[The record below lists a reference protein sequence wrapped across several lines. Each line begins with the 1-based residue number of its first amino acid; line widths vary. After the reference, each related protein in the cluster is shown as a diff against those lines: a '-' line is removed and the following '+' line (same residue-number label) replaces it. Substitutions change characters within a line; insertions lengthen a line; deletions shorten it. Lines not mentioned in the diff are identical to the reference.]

1 MSFES
6 DTSDIRLRQLKE
18 EIEKIREEQ
27 FVSTLPTNNIGS
39 PSLLNAD
46 SGVPAPIIGVT
57 STIPG
62 VIRVTKDT
70 GVIDLLDFD
79 GKNPNKDFTIG
90 ETITGQSSG
99 ATATVGDI
107 DTLTDTTGTLT
118 LVPNSITGTFSDGE
132 NLNGS
137 GAGGNNI
144 ADADGS
150 QYTQTGRGH
159 LNAGAGSIIA
169 ETKDISAPFEIHFI
183 DGADQDGQTVY
194 LRAQDGQTIRMR
206 KPTTSDANTG
216 NLDLDQSFD
225 IVENAIVFFQYQV
238 ASNATPTGGWVP
250 LITDVS
256 AGVGTGG
263 TAFQFPI
270 LYPKENLGTLNG
282 VIDLALNQS
291 DGHYKQI
298 TLDGDASLTFSNL
311 PPAVNGF
318 KFYVLTIQ
326 DGTGG
331 HVYTDLPDSVIFEGV
346 LLGQL
351 QTAPNSQT
359 LWQFSTADG
368 GVNWHSAVINPQGS
382 IGQNQ
387 TPWLSPID
395 ADNFDL
401 FNANQIRFS
410 GSGNPFSCPTDSSV
424 LGMAGSIIGLEWNVP
439 LTGLYLWSHACKQ
452 FMQLERV
459 GSTAHR
465 LVMFD
470 EGAIER
476 LRAITFSHLVPIP
489 ALSDIRP
496 DGLELKYSLGHGS
509 GQGAFHG
516 FHVAN
521 SFNAQFEIREDVIR
535 ANVDLDMITND
546 INNIDQ
552 AQFDE
557 FGGFEPLV
565 NHGERRITGGS
576 LGISMNIPKITPFAG
591 GFNIFFENDAQD
603 NSDLIF
609 RFEKDRLIMPT
620 CAVIDSSLGY
630 LLCNGGGLT
639 DVATRV
645 ILNTGQNPSTFD
657 PQILELAVSNLKK
670 VEFTNLEDGTGG
682 VGGGMKMFT
691 DLNMQTQNINNV
703 DVLDFEVDSGVGI
716 TGAPNGTNN
725 IVAFDTSLL
734 LHGDRPTFLF
744 NIPPSLP
751 SSQLAFSKFH
761 QIFATFD
768 TFSFQLHATGDT
780 DQPFIIADG
789 GFRYGASHLPAFV
802 PVLDG
807 DSKLI
812 NNSGSLDVVYRTG
825 GNLVNLSDLTATG
838 GLDIDN
844 DLGTVGEQAVEIDWD
859 VSNFHRMILDGD
871 VTIFMNNLPDAG
883 EWQEVTVQFLQDNDG
898 GHEVS
903 FIDVFT
909 NGVVPRISLG
919 TNRYTTV
926 KFYSYDD
933 GFERI
938 LAFNVVGQINELT
951 EGEATP
957 FFQGIIQARM
967 ASDQTSN
974 TAVGDHLEFDT
985 ELFSDRI
992 NVSSG
997 AGQIAG
1003 IFSGFVKGRTYEC
1016 ECAFAVSNSA
1026 IPAPSTMAV
1035 QWFDR
1040 ATSTLIGTHGKAT
1053 DIQLVDQFQQVSKAY
1068 FVPDDDGDTLEVQII
1083 AVVDTDTVLSGSPPS
1098 TTTQRPM
1105 SYVTIKDCGIS
1116 EDRFNEIIDEDLPE
1130 GLIPPPPAPI
1140 GFSARSV
1147 IYHNLQ
1153 RANYTNAGNLPVDG
1167 AMVVP
1172 FNGENSLITPAISDN
1187 DEQIATGKFMATTP
1201 GRIRKIVWS
1210 IDFNSLNK
1218 DIVVTL
1224 MENEEEKE
1232 TLFTITAGSA
1242 GTFEFPSTGTGNVT
1256 LSVGNKYWVRMQT
1269 VDEINPSGQ
1278 LSGSLA
1284 TEIYW
1289 GFAD

>member
-18 EIEKIREEQ
+18 EIEKIREER

-39 PSLLNAD
+39 PSLQNAD
-46 SGVPAPIIGVT
+46 SGVPAPFIGVT
-57 STIPG
+57 STLPG

-70 GVIDLLDFD
+70 GVIDLLDYKEVGGSD
-79 GKNPNKDFTIG
+79 KNFIIG
-90 ETITGQSSG
+90 ETVTGNSSG
-99 ATATVGDI
+99 ATATIGDI
-107 DTLTDTTGTLT
+107 DITTVDDSGTLT
-118 LVPNSITGTFSDGE
+118 LVSSSI
-132 NLNGS
+132 S
-137 GAGGNNI
+137 GAFIDDEGLIGSVDG
-144 ADADGS
+144 DAKVDGTLF
-150 QYTQTGRGH
+150 TQTGRGH

-225 IVENAIVFFQYQV
+225 IVENALVFFQYQV

-270 LYPKENLGTLNG
+270 LYPKENLGTTSG
-282 VIDLALNQS
+282 VIDLSLNQS

-298 TLDGDASLTFSNL
+298 TLDGDASLTFSSL
-311 PPAVNGF
+311 PPGVNGF

-351 QTAPNSQT
+351 QTDPNSQT

-368 GVNWHSAVINPQGS
+368 GTNWHSAVINPQGS
-382 IGQNQ
+382 VGQPQ
-387 TPWLSPID
+387 TPWLSDID
-395 ADNFDL
+395 ASTFDL
-401 FNANQIRFS
+401 FNADKIIFFGAGGFS
-410 GSGNPFSCPTDSSV
+410 FPTDATIQGISTS
-424 LGMAGSIIGLEWNVP
+424 GTGLQRNVP
-439 LTGLYLWSHACKQ
+439 LSQSHQ
-452 FMQLERV
+452 WFVGGDLLMQLTSNGGTSKELKMFESFIENTSGISFFHPTVPTFSSIIPVGGELRYDISGVGTLHAFRV
-459 GSTAHR
+459 G
-465 LVMFD
+465 
-470 EGAIER
+470 
-476 LRAITFSHLVPIP
+476 VPIFP
-489 ALSDIRP
+489 
-496 DGLELKYSLGHGS
+496 
-509 GQGAFHG
+509 
-516 FHVAN
+516 
-521 SFNAQFEIREDVIR
+521 QFEIRSDVIR

-565 NHGERRITGGS
+565 NHGERRITGGA

-603 NSDLIF
+603 NSDLIY
-609 RFEKDRLIMPT
+609 RFEKNRLVMPT
-620 CAVIDSSLGY
+620 CAFIESSLGY

-639 DVATRV
+639 DLQPRV

-657 PQILELAVSNLKK
+657 PQLLELAVSNQKK

-682 VGGGMKMFT
+682 SGGGMKMFT
-691 DLNMQTQNINNV
+691 DINMQTQNINNV

-768 TFSFQLHATGDT
+768 TFSFHLRATGDT

-802 PVLDG
+802 PILDG

-812 NNSGSLDVVYRTG
+812 NNAGSFDVVYRTG

-844 DLGTVGEQAVEIDWD
+844 DLGTVGSQAVEIDWD
-859 VSNFHRMILDGD
+859 VSNFHRMIVDGD
-871 VTIFMNNLPDAG
+871 ITVGMNNLPNPG
-883 EWQEVTVQFLQDNDG
+883 EWQEIEVQFTQDGVGDHDVN
-898 GHEVS
+898 

-909 NGVVPRISLG
+909 NGVTPRISKG
-919 TNRYTTV
+919 ANRITTV
-926 KFYSYDD
+926 RFYSYND

-938 LAFNVVGQINELT
+938 LAFNILGQFEID
-951 EGEATP
+951 P
-957 FFQGIIQARM
+957 FFQGINLSRM
-967 ASDQTSN
+967 SSDQNSN
-974 TAVGDHLEFDT
+974 TTVGNHLEINTD
-985 ELFSDRI
+985 LFTDRI
-992 NVSSG
+992 TVSSG
-997 AGQIAG
+997 AGQVAG
-1003 IFSGFVKGRTYEC
+1003 VFSGFVGGRTYEC
-1016 ECAFAVSNSA
+1016 ECHLAVENESGSSN
-1026 IPAPSTMAV
+1026 PATMAV

-1040 ATSTLIGTHGKAT
+1040 ATSTLIGTTGKASDVLIT
-1053 DIQLVDQFQQVSKAY
+1053 ENHQQSAKAY
-1068 FVPDDDGDTLEVQII
+1068 FTPADDGDTLEVQII
-1083 AVVDTDTVLSGSPPS
+1083 SNNGNADNILSGSG
-1098 TTTQRPM
+1098 TTPTNSDPM
-1105 SYVTIKDCGIS
+1105 TYVSIKDCGIS
-1116 EDRFNEIIDEDLPE
+1116 EGEFDNQFDEDIPE
-1130 GLIPPPPAPI
+1130 SQIPPPPAPM

-1147 IYHNLQ
+1147 IHNNFQ
-1153 RANYTNAGNLPVDG
+1153 VMPYSQAGNQQVDG
-1167 AMVVP
+1167 ARVVP
-1172 FNGENSLITPAISDN
+1172 FEGRNETFAPDRSVN
-1187 DEQIATGKFMATTP
+1187 DPVLSNGKFMCNTP
-1201 GRIRKIVWS
+1201 GRIRKIKWNLS
-1210 IDFNSLNK
+1210 ANSLNK

-1224 MENEEEKE
+1224 IKDGEDIN
-1232 TLFTITAGSA
+1232 TLFTITAGSV
-1242 GTFEFPSTGTGNVT
+1242 GLFEFDGNIPLVAG
-1256 LSVGNKYWVRMQT
+1256 SRYWLQMQS
-1269 VDEINPSGQ
+1269 VDESFVGGLISA
-1278 LSGSLA
+1278 SLV

>member
-39 PSLLNAD
+39 PSLQNAD
-46 SGVPAPIIGVT
+46 SGIPAPFIGVT
-57 STIPG
+57 STLPG
-62 VIRVTKDT
+62 VIRVTKDD

-99 ATATVGDI
+99 ATAEVGDI
-107 DTLTDTTGTLT
+107 DTLSDTTGTLT
-118 LVPNSITGTFSDGE
+118 LVSSSITGTFSDGE

-137 GAGGNNI
+137 GAGGTNI
-144 ADADGS
+144 ADVDGS

-194 LRAQDGQTIRMR
+194 LRAQDGQTITMR
-206 KPTTSDANTG
+206 KPTTADADTG

-225 IVENAIVFFQYQV
+225 IVENALVFFQYQV

-250 LITDVS
+250 LITNVS
-256 AGVGTGG
+256 AGGG
-263 TAFQFPI
+263 GAGSQFQFPI

-331 HVYTDLPDSVIFEGV
+331 HVYTDLPDSVLFESTI
-346 LLGQL
+346 LGQL
-351 QTAPNSQT
+351 QTGANAQT

-368 GVNWHSAVINPQGS
+368 GVNWHAQTVNPQGG
-382 IGQNQ
+382 ITDQ
-387 TPWLSPID
+387 TPWLSDID

-410 GSGNPFSCPTDSSV
+410 GSGNPFSCPTDSTV

-452 FMQLERV
+452 YMQLERV

-576 LGISMNIPKITPFAG
+576 RGIDMNIPKITPFAG
-591 GFNIFFENDAQD
+591 GFNIWFENDAQD
-603 NSDLIF
+603 NSDLIY
-609 RFEKDRLIMPT
+609 RFEKNRLVMPT
-620 CAVIDSSLGY
+620 CAFIESSLGY

-657 PQILELAVSNLKK
+657 PQLLELSVSNQKK

-812 NNSGSLDVVYRTG
+812 NNSGSFDVVYRTG

-844 DLGTVGEQAVEIDWD
+844 DLGTVGAQAVEIDWD

-871 VTIFMNNLPDAG
+871 VTVGMNNLPDAG
-883 EWQEVTVQFLQDNDG
+883 EWQEVTVQFRQDNTGD
-898 GHEVS
+898 HEVS
-903 FIDVFT
+903 FIDTFE
-909 NGVVPRISLG
+909 NGVTPRISKG
-919 TNRYTTV
+919 SNRYTTV

-938 LAFNVVGQINELT
+938 LAFNIVGQSIEID
-951 EGEATP
+951 P
-957 FFQGIIQARM
+957 FFQGINLSRM
-967 ASDQTSN
+967 SSDQNSN
-974 TAVGDHLEFDT
+974 TTVGNHLEINTD
-985 ELFSDRI
+985 LFTDRI
-992 NVSSG
+992 TVSSG

-1003 IFSGFVKGRTYEC
+1003 VFSGFVGGRTYEC
-1016 ECAFAVSNSA
+1016 ECHLAVENESGSSN
-1026 IPAPSTMAV
+1026 PATMAV

-1040 ATSTLIGTHGKAT
+1040 ATSTLIGTTGKAS
-1053 DIQLVDQFQQVSKAY
+1053 DVLVTENHQQSAKAY
-1068 FVPDDDGDTLEVQII
+1068 FTPADDGDTLEVQII
-1083 AVVDTDTVLSGSPPS
+1083 SNNGNADNILSGSG
-1098 TTTQRPM
+1098 TTPTNSDPM
-1105 SYVTIKDCGIS
+1105 TYVSIKDCGIS
-1116 EDRFNEIIDEDLPE
+1116 EGEFDNQFDADVPP
-1130 GLIPPPPAPI
+1130 GQIPPPPAPI
-1140 GFSARSV
+1140 GFSARSI
-1147 IYHNLQ
+1147 IYNNFQLLSYNQ
-1153 RANYTNAGNLPVDG
+1153 AGNQQVDG

-1172 FNGENSLITPAISDN
+1172 FEGRNEIYAPDRSVN
-1187 DEQIATGKFMATTP
+1187 DSQLSNGKFMCTTP
-1201 GRIRKIVWS
+1201 GRIRKIRWNLS
-1210 IDFNSLNK
+1210 LNSLNK
-1218 DIVVTL
+1218 DMVVTL
-1224 MENEEEKE
+1224 IRDGVEIN
-1232 TLFTITAGSA
+1232 TLFTITAGSL
-1242 GTFEFPSTGTGNVT
+1242 GEFEFDGNISLVTG
-1256 LSVGNKYWVRMQT
+1256 SRYWVQMQT
-1269 VDEINPSGQ
+1269 VDETNVGGL
-1278 LSGSLA
+1278 LSASLA

>member
-1 MSFES
+1 MSFEP
-6 DTSDIRLRQLKE
+6 DTNDIRIRQLKD
-18 EIEKIREEQ
+18 EIAKIREEQ
-27 FVSTLPTNNIGS
+27 FARAFPTNNVGS
-39 PSLLNAD
+39 PSVVNSD
-46 SGVPAPIIGVT
+46 SGVPAPAIGVA
-57 STIPG
+57 SIIPA
-62 VIRVTKDT
+62 VVRITKDT
-70 GVIDLLDFD
+70 GEIDLLDFD

-99 ATATVGDI
+99 ATADVGDI

-118 LVPNSITGTFSDGE
+118 LVPSSITGTFSDGE

-144 ADADGS
+144 AKADGS
-150 QYTQTGRGH
+150 QFTQTGRGH

-169 ETKDISAPFEIHFI
+169 DSDKISSPFEIHFI
-183 DGADQDGQTVY
+183 DNAQQDGQVIY

-206 KPTTSDANTG
+206 RAVTTDSNTG
-216 NLDLDQSFD
+216 NLDLDESFD

-238 ASNATPTGGWVP
+238 ASNISETGGWVP
-250 LITDVS
+250 LITSVTTGVS
-256 AGVGTGG
+256 GS

-270 LYPKENLGTLNG
+270 LYPKEDLGTTSG
-282 VIDLALNQS
+282 VIDLSLNQS

-298 TLDGDASLTFSNL
+298 TLDGDASLTFSSL
-311 PPAVNGF
+311 PPSTNGF

-331 HVYTDLPDSVIFEGV
+331 HVYTDLPDSVLFENS

-368 GVNWHSAVINPQGS
+368 GVNWHSAVINPLGS

-395 ADNFDL
+395 ADNFPL
-401 FNANQIRFS
+401 FNASRITFSQI
-410 GSGNPFSCPTDSSV
+410 GSGFSCPVDSTV
-424 LGMAGSIIGLEWNVP
+424 QGMSGGILGLEWNVS
-439 LTGLYLWSHACKQ
+439 LSQDYKWLHSCKL

-465 LVMFD
+465 LIMFD
-470 EGAIER
+470 EGSVER
-476 LRAITFSHLVPIP
+476 LRQITFTHLVPIP

-546 INNIDQ
+546 INNVDQ
-552 AQFDE
+552 IQFDGS
-557 FGGFEPLV
+557 GGFEPLV
-565 NHGERRITGGS
+565 NHGERRLTGGA

-603 NSDLIF
+603 NSDLIY
-609 RFEKDRLIMPT
+609 RFEKNRLVMPT
-620 CAVIDSSLGY
+620 CAFIESSLGY

-639 DVATRV
+639 DEATKV
-645 ILNTGQNPSTFD
+645 VLNTGQNPSTFD
-657 PQILELAVSNLKK
+657 PQLLELSVSNQKK

-768 TFSFQLHATGDT
+768 TFSFHLRATGDT

-802 PVLDG
+802 PILDG

-812 NNSGSLDVVYRTG
+812 NNAGSFDVVYRTG

-844 DLGTVGEQAVEIDWD
+844 DLGTVGSQAVEIDWD

-871 VTIFMNNLPDAG
+871 VTVGMNNLPDAG
-883 EWQEVTVQFLQDNDG
+883 EWQEVTVEFQQDGTG

-903 FIDVFT
+903 FIDVFK
-909 NGVVPRISLG
+909 NGVIPRISKG
-919 TNRYTTV
+919 TNRITTV
-926 KFYSYDD
+926 KFYSYND

-938 LAFNVVGQINELT
+938 LAFNIVGQFEID
-951 EGEATP
+951 P
-957 FFQGIIQARM
+957 FFQGICLARM
-967 ASDQTSN
+967 AGDQQAN
-974 TAVGDHLEFDT
+974 TAVGNHLEFDT
-985 ELFSDRI
+985 NLFTDRI
-992 NVSSG
+992 TVSSG
-997 AGQIAG
+997 AGQVAG
-1003 IFSGFVKGRTYEC
+1003 VFSGFVGGRTYEC
-1016 ECAFAVSNSA
+1016 TCHFAVENIAGSSA
-1026 IPAPSTMAV
+1026 PATMTV

-1040 ATSTLIGTHGKAT
+1040 ATSTLIGTTGTAT
-1053 DIQLVDQFQQVSKAY
+1053 DILIPENQQQTAIAY
-1068 FVPDDDGDTLEVQII
+1068 FTPADDGDTLEVQII
-1083 AVVDTDTVLSGSPPS
+1083 SNNGSADGVKSGSGTTPS
-1098 TTTQRPM
+1098 ISFPM
-1105 SYVTIKDCGIS
+1105 SKATVKDCGIS
-1116 EDRFNEIIDEDLPE
+1116 EGEFDNQFDEDIPE
-1130 GLIPPPPAPI
+1130 SQIPPPPAPI
-1140 GFSARSV
+1140 GFSVRSV
-1147 IYHNLQ
+1147 LHNNFQLLPYSQ
-1153 RANYTNAGNLPVDG
+1153 AGNQQIDG
-1167 AMVVP
+1167 ARVVP
-1172 FNGENSLITPAISDN
+1172 FEGRNETFAPDRSVN
-1187 DEQIATGKFMATTP
+1187 DPVQSNGKFMCNTP
-1201 GRIRKIVWS
+1201 GRIRKIKWNLS
-1210 IDFNSLNK
+1210 ANSLNK
-1218 DIVVTL
+1218 DIVITL
-1224 MENEEEKE
+1224 IKDGEDIN
-1232 TLFTITAGSA
+1232 TLFTITAGSV
-1242 GTFEFPSTGTGNVT
+1242 GLFEFDGNIPLVAG
-1256 LSVGNKYWVRMQT
+1256 SRYWVQMQS
-1269 VDEINPSGQ
+1269 VDESFVGGLISA
-1278 LSGSLA
+1278 SLV